1 MGTRKII
8 GLYVTTNSKNLPGA
22 IEMSSVTRKS
32 YCGHIPSFEME
43 SGEGENSSLRR
54 LIVSKI

>member
-1 MGTRKII
+1 MGTCKII
-8 GLYVTTNSKNLPGA
+8 GLYVTANSKNLPGA
-22 IEMSSVTRKS
+22 IEMSSVIRNS
-32 YCGHIPSFEME
+32 YCGHFPSFQME